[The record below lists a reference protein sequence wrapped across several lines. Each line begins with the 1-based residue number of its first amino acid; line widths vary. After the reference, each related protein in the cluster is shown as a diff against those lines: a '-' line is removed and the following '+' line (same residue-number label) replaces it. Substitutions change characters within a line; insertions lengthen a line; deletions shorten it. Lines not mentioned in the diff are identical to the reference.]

1 MYWER
6 QPEKPW
12 EGQVMSKLKPLGR
25 EETYKVENEVIGNKG
40 TVEVE
45 TEQNE
50 SLYKDRDQWNP
61 AVEGKMR

>member
-1 MYWER
+1 
-6 QPEKPW
+6 
-12 EGQVMSKLKPLGR
+12 MSKLKPLGR

-50 SLYKDRDQWNP
+50 SLHKDRDQ
-61 AVEGKMR
+61 